1 MFTLA
6 TRSGSEGHLLM
17 ADKAAEQIKFE
28 TEMLKL
34 AALVAV
40 ATGGSSIGLLLGEH
54 TLLRLGLA
62 GLGILTTL
70 GLTVTVWRFYRNIR
84 RLISQ
89 MQEPV

>member
-1 MFTLA
+1 
-6 TRSGSEGHLLM
+6 M

-54 TLLRLGLA
+54 TSLRLGWQA
-62 GLGILTTL
+62 
-70 GLTVTVWRFYRNIR
+70 
-84 RLISQ
+84 
-89 MQEPV
+89 

>member
-1 MFTLA
+1 
-6 TRSGSEGHLLM
+6 M

-54 TLLRLGLA
+54 TSLRLGLA

-84 RLISQ
+84 RLIAHI
-89 MQEPV
+89 QESV